1 MGARPPNDLD
11 VILINT
17 EQTSNRLQSSLQK
30 DSPQRREPRRG
41 RGWKWNQQDSGKR
54 VWRYKFKLQKHPGR
68 LYQTLGMFLQFCGKK
83 RKKKIF
89 SSEDISKGI
98 MLTPNLGWKVLL
110 QLKRNWEP
118 MLIQKNAMNLKP
130 FLYFSLL
137 TCEVSF

>member
-41 RGWKWNQQDSGKR
+41 RGWKWNKQDSGKR

-83 RKKKIF
+83 KKKKDF
-89 SSEDISKGI
+89 QLRRHFQRNNANSQFGMESVTSAEKKLGTNVDLEKCNESEAFLVF
-98 MLTPNLGWKVLL
+98 LTAD
-110 QLKRNWEP
+110 
-118 MLIQKNAMNLKP
+118 M
-130 FLYFSLL
+130 
-137 TCEVSF
+137 